1 VGNYRTERLN
11 NAAKSVADLWRFYI
25 VAIPYRIEPSQEQ
38 GLLLGYYIIILRRL
52 DIFTHLTLVLLRIS
66 RSTRAT
72 YGITRMTFE
81 RSRGRE

>member
-52 DIFTHLTLVLLRIS
+52 DIFTHLTLVLLRIP

-72 YGITRMTFE
+72 HGITRMTFE